1 MLIEPTAIPDVL
13 LITPDVH
20 KDERGHFLESFN
32 QKFFP
37 DKVFVQD
44 NHSLSKCNTIRGL
57 HYQVDKPQAKLV
69 RVVYGTILDVA
80 VDLRRDSPTYKQYVA
95 IELTAD
101 NFKQLYIP
109 EGFAHGFQVLSEHAE
124 VLYKTT
130 EYWYKE
136 HDRSVNYLDPEL
148 NIQWKTPY
156 AVPRETP
163 YYRRVSDKDK
173 SAPFLKDADY

>member
-1 MLIEPTAIPDVL
+1 MLIEPTDIPDVL
-13 LITPDVH
+13 LITPKVH
-20 KDERGHFLESFN
+20 EDDRGHFFESFN

-57 HYQVDKPQAKLV
+57 HYQVVKPQAKLV
-69 RVVYGTILDVA
+69 RVVKGVILDVA
-80 VDLRRDSPTYKQYVA
+80 VDLRKDSPTYKKYVMV
-95 IELTAD
+95 ELSSE

-109 EGFAHGFQVLSEHAE
+109 EGFAHGFQVVSDHAE

-136 HDRSVNYLDPEL
+136 YDRSLNYLDPEL
-148 NIQWKTPY
+148 NIPWEKPW
-156 AVPRETP
+156 AFSGH
-163 YYRRVSDKDK
+163 RVSEKDMN
-173 SAPFLKDADY
+173 APFLKDV